1 MPVGLCFLVRAVRVT
16 RVFLVLAAALTAC
29 SRISP
34 PEPVAHAFSI
44 HPLSA
49 GSTPSPLNE
58 VRAGQVRAVFPQQW
72 EVRPI
77 DSTTLPQEGF
87 VASPRLDRF
96 ERAAGVVQGMEAF
109 WIDVGEMQI
118 PSNYYYLAAQNE
130 ALSTLMRSKQCEL
143 ARRQV
148 LLDRPPDLTG
158 AQFSPGDYVAKSTGT
173 CTLHGQPARWVYI
186 VAAPGFGPVRQVG
199 LPTSGLYVVLA
210 VVSGPNADRLLR
222 EMIQGAWFGGTPI
235 SQIVKAAGQVQ

>member
-1 MPVGLCFLVRAVRVT
+1 VRASRVL
-16 RVFLVLAAALTAC
+16 LVLAAALTAC
-29 SRISP
+29 NRVPSA
-34 PEPVAHAFSI
+34 EPAAPAFTI
-44 HPLSA
+44 HPFAS
-49 GSTPSPLNE
+49 STTPSPFNE
-58 VRAGQVRAVFPQQW
+58 VRAGHVRAVFPQQW

-109 WIDVGEMQI
+109 WIDVGAMRI
-118 PSNYYYLAAQNE
+118 PSTYYYLAARNE
-130 ALSTLMRSKQCEL
+130 ALSMLTGGKQCQL

-173 CTLHGQPARWVYI
+173 CTLHGQPARWAYI
-186 VAAPGFGPVRQVG
+186 VAAPGFGPVREVG

-210 VVSGPNADRLLR
+210 VVSGPNAGRLLR

-235 SQIVKAAGQVQ
+235 SQIVKVAGQVQ

>member
-1 MPVGLCFLVRAVRVT
+1 M
-16 RVFLVLAAALTAC
+16 AAALTAC
-29 SRISP
+29 SRVSP
-34 PEPVAHAFSI
+34 PQPAQHAFSI
-44 HPLSA
+44 HPLSL
-49 GSTPSPLNE
+49 GSTPSPFNE
-58 VRAGQVRAVFPQQW
+58 VLAGRVRAVFPQHW

-77 DSTTLPQEGF
+77 DSNMLSQEGF

-96 ERAAGVVQGMEAF
+96 ERSAGVVQGMEAF
-109 WIDVGEMQI
+109 WIDVGEMRI
-118 PSNYYYLAAQNE
+118 PSNYYYLAARNE
-130 ALSTLMRSKQCEL
+130 ALSTLMGSKQCQL

-173 CTLHGQPARWVYI
+173 CILNGQPARWVYI

-210 VVSGPNADRLLR
+210 VVSGPNADRLIR
-222 EMIQGAWFGGTPI
+222 EMVQGAWFGGTPI

>member
-1 MPVGLCFLVRAVRVT
+1 VRASRVL
-16 RVFLVLAAALTAC
+16 LVLAAALTAC
-29 SRISP
+29 NRVP
-34 PEPVAHAFSI
+34 ATEPVELAFTI
-44 HPLSA
+44 HPFAS
-49 GSTPSPLNE
+49 STTPSPFNE
-58 VRAGQVRAVFPQQW
+58 VRAGSVRAVFPQQW

-109 WIDVGEMQI
+109 WIDVGAMRI
-118 PSNYYYLAAQNE
+118 PSNYYYLAARNE
-130 ALSTLMRSKQCEL
+130 ALSMLTGGKQCQL

-173 CTLHGQPARWVYI
+173 CTVHGQPTRWAYI
-186 VAAPGFGPVRQVG
+186 VAAPGFGPVRDVG

-235 SQIVKAAGQVQ
+235 SQIVKVAGQVQ